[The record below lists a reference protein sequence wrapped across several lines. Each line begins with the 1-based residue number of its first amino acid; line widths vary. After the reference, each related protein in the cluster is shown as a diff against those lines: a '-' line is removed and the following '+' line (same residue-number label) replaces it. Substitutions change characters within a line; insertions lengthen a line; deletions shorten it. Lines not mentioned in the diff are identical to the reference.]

1 MAIEDILGE
10 FIGVLARELIDLIP
24 KLIIAVLIIVA
35 GFLVLRILGSLVRK
49 MLEFADMDGLIKKY
63 AGIELPIPFNS
74 IVMGLLYLGVALA
87 IVFGLINVFLGEQ
100 FIELANS
107 IVIYGARI
115 ISVVLITLILFTAF
129 SAVIERIRIES
140 RLKGYLLFIVMLLLT
155 AMLIDIT
162 ALSEP
167 VKQSLYIG
175 LSVGIGAS
183 LAVFAVWFFFHE
195 YFDKLLERKRK

>member
-1 MAIEDILGE
+1 MTVETLLQDFLNI
-10 FIGVLARELIDLIP
+10 LAREIVDLIP
-24 KLIIAVLIIVA
+24 KLIIAIVILVG
-35 GFLVLRILGSLVRK
+35 GFLVLRILGSLVRRI
-49 MLEFADMDGLIKKY
+49 LEFADMDGMIKKY

-87 IVFGLINVFLGEQ
+87 IIFGLINVFLGEQ

-107 IVIYGARI
+107 IVVYGARI
-115 ISVVLITLILFTAF
+115 ISVVLVTLILFTAF
-129 SAVIERIRIES
+129 SAIIERIRIES

-167 VKQSLYIG
+167 VKQALYIG

-195 YFDKLLERKRK
+195 YFDKLLEKRKR

>member
-107 IVIYGARI
+107 IIIYGARI

-183 LAVFAVWFFFHE
+183 LAVFAVWFFCHE